1 MTDRVFRN
9 ADATAFGDRRSDR
22 QITGDRQ
29 RASRQR
35 AAGTNDTCCLCLRYS
50 CLPARSEALDVSKLQ
65 LNISLYPWFRAASD
79 GHAWIT
85 VFFLYMSQSLPLD
98 QVIEL
103 SAVYYLSV
111 FLLEVPSGYFSDRI
125 GRRRTLL
132 IAATALIASYCCFIF
147 GAGFGWFAAGQFL
160 LAMGIAMQS
169 GTDTAFHY
177 DSLKALG
184 RDSEYAER
192 EAKAEQW
199 GMVMLAIAT
208 LSGGILGL
216 IDLRL
221 AYVFSLFSATVMVL
235 LAWRFVEPVH
245 ADESNAIPQ
254 SFARVVWDCCLRLRD
269 PVLGWVFAVV
279 IVLYAMAHIVY
290 EFYQPYITVLQLPL
304 LEASAYAPLISG
316 VVISVSMFGGAIGAR
331 ASMAWQMKLGLTG
344 VLAVA
349 MLLQLGIVAAMA
361 VAVSPAVLAL
371 VCLRNFPMSL
381 VHAPV
386 RAAIAPRIERR
397 QRATYLSIQGLAE
410 RLFFALLLLLL
421 ASGLQRG
428 APIAE
433 STLMSILT
441 VTLGIGLASAIV
453 LFACSGRIRRAL
465 SGEPTGD

>member
-1 MTDRVFRN
+1 VSNLQRN
-9 ADATAFGDRRSDR
+9 
-22 QITGDRQ
+22 
-29 RASRQR
+29 
-35 AAGTNDTCCLCLRYS
+35 
-50 CLPARSEALDVSKLQ
+50 VV
-65 LNISLYPWFRAASD
+65 LYPWFRAASD

-132 IAATALIASYCCFIF
+132 IAAAALISSYGCFIV
-147 GAGFGWFAAGQFL
+147 GAGYWWFAAGQFL

-184 RDSEYAER
+184 REAEYASR

-199 GMVMLAIAT
+199 GLVMLAIAT
-208 LSGGILGL
+208 LSGGVLGL
-216 IDLRL
+216 LDLRL
-221 AYVFSLFSATVMVL
+221 AYVFSLLSATAMAFLV
-235 LAWRFVEPVH
+235 WRMVEPQH
-245 ADESNAIPQ
+245 ADESAAIPQ

-269 PVLGWVFAVV
+269 PILGWVFLVV
-279 IVLYAMAHIVY
+279 VLLYAMAHIVY
-290 EFYQPYITVLQLPL
+290 EFYQPFITLMPLPL

-316 VVISVSMFGGAIGAR
+316 IVISVSMFGGAIGAR
-331 ASMAWQMKLGLTG
+331 ASIAWQAKLGLIG

-349 MLLQLGIVAAMA
+349 MLIQLGIVAAMA
-361 VAVSPAVLAL
+361 IAVSPLVLSL

-397 QRATYLSIQGLAE
+397 QRATYLSLQGLAE
-410 RLFFALLLLLL
+410 RLFFAVLLLML
-421 ASGLQRG
+421 ASGLDPG

-433 STLMSILT
+433 STLTSILT
-441 VTLGIGLASAIV
+441 ATLWLGVVIAVV
-453 LFACSGRIRRAL
+453 LFACAGRIRRAL
-465 SGEPTGD
+465 NEPSARQ

>member
-1 MTDRVFRN
+1 MSNLQRN
-9 ADATAFGDRRSDR
+9 
-22 QITGDRQ
+22 
-29 RASRQR
+29 
-35 AAGTNDTCCLCLRYS
+35 
-50 CLPARSEALDVSKLQ
+50 VV
-65 LNISLYPWFRAASD
+65 LYPWFRAASD

-132 IAATALIASYCCFIF
+132 IAAAALISSYGCFIV
-147 GAGFGWFAAGQFL
+147 GAGYWWFAAGQFL

-184 RDSEYAER
+184 REAEYASR

-199 GMVMLAIAT
+199 GLVMLAIAT
-208 LSGGILGL
+208 LSGGVLGL
-216 IDLRL
+216 LDLRL
-221 AYVFSLFSATVMVL
+221 AYVFSLLSATAMAFLV
-235 LAWRFVEPVH
+235 WRMVEPQH
-245 ADESNAIPQ
+245 ADESAAIPQ

-269 PVLGWVFAVV
+269 PILGWVFLVV
-279 IVLYAMAHIVY
+279 VLLYAMAHIVY
-290 EFYQPYITVLQLPL
+290 EFYQPFITLMPLPL

-316 VVISVSMFGGAIGAR
+316 IVISVSMFGGAIGAR
-331 ASMAWQMKLGLTG
+331 ASIAWQAKLGLIG

-349 MLLQLGIVAAMA
+349 MLIQLGIVAAMA
-361 VAVSPAVLAL
+361 IAVSPLVLSL

-397 QRATYLSIQGLAE
+397 QRATYLSLQGLAE
-410 RLFFALLLLLL
+410 RLFFAVLLLML
-421 ASGLQRG
+421 ASGLDPG

-433 STLMSILT
+433 STLTSILST
-441 VTLGIGLASAIV
+441 TLWLGVAIAVV
-453 LFACSGRIRRAL
+453 LFACAGRIRRAL
-465 SGEPTGD
+465 NEPSARQ

>member
-1 MTDRVFRN
+1 MSN
-9 ADATAFGDRRSDR
+9 LS
-22 QITGDRQ
+22 
-29 RASRQR
+29 
-35 AAGTNDTCCLCLRYS
+35 
-50 CLPARSEALDVSKLQ
+50 
-65 LNISLYPWFRAASD
+65 LNIRLYPWFRAASD

-125 GRRRTLL
+125 GRRTTLL
-132 IAATALIASYCCFIF
+132 IAASALIVSYCCFIV
-147 GAGFGWFAAGQFL
+147 GAGFWWFAAGQFF

-184 RDSEYAER
+184 REAEYAER

-199 GMVMLAIAT
+199 GLVMLAVAT
-208 LSGGILGL
+208 LAGGVLGM

-221 AYVFSLFSATVMVL
+221 AYVFSLCSASVMAFFV
-235 LAWRFVEPVH
+235 WRFSEPVH
-245 ADESNAIPQ
+245 ADESSAIPQ
-254 SFARVVWDCCLRLRD
+254 GFWRVVWDCCLRLRD
-269 PVLGWVFAVV
+269 PLLGWIFLVV
-279 IVLYAMAHIVY
+279 IVLYAMAHIVF
-290 EFYQPYITVLQLPL
+290 EFYQPYITLLQLPL
-304 LEASAYAPLISG
+304 LQTAAQAPLLSG
-316 VVISVSMFGGAIGAR
+316 IVISISMFGGAIGAR
-331 ASMAWQMKLGLTG
+331 ASIAWQAKLGLLG

-349 MLLQLGIVAAMA
+349 MLIQLGIVAAMA
-361 VAVSPAVLAL
+361 VAVSPLVLAL
-371 VCLRNFPMSL
+371 ICLRNFPMSL

-397 QRATYLSIQGLAE
+397 QRATYLSLQGLAE

-421 ASGLQRG
+421 ASGLERG

-433 STLMSILT
+433 STLKSLLDS
-441 VTLGIGLASAIV
+441 TLWIGVVSAVV
-453 LFACSGRIRRAL
+453 LFIFAGRVRRAL
-465 SGEPTGD
+465 AGSGYQSPGGS

>member
-1 MTDRVFRN
+1 
-9 ADATAFGDRRSDR
+9 
-22 QITGDRQ
+22 
-29 RASRQR
+29 
-35 AAGTNDTCCLCLRYS
+35 
-50 CLPARSEALDVSKLQ
+50 VSNLQ
-65 LNISLYPWFRAASD
+65 LNIGLYPWFRAASD

-132 IAATALIASYCCFIF
+132 IAAAAFIASYVCFIV
-147 GAGFGWFAAGQFL
+147 GAGFWWFAAGQFL
-160 LAMGIAMQS
+160 LATGMAMQS

-184 RDSEYAER
+184 REAEYAQR

-199 GMVMLAIAT
+199 GLTMLAIAT
-208 LSGGILGL
+208 LSGGLLGM

-221 AYVFSLFSATVMVL
+221 AYVFSLISASAMAL

-245 ADESNAIPQ
+245 ADESTAIPQ
-254 SFARVVWDCCLRLRD
+254 SFTRVVWGCCLRLRD

-290 EFYQPYITVLQLPL
+290 EFYQPYITLLQLPA

-316 VVISVSMFGGAIGAR
+316 IVISVSMFGGAIGAR
-331 ASMAWQMKLGLTG
+331 ASIGWELKLGLVG

-349 MLLQLGIVAAMA
+349 MLIQLGIVAVMA
-361 VAVSPAVLAL
+361 IAVSPAVLAL

-397 QRATYLSIQGLAE
+397 QRATYLSLQGLAE
-410 RLFFALLLLLL
+410 RFFFALLLLLL
-421 ASGLQRG
+421 ASGLEPG
-428 APIAE
+428 APIEE
-433 STLMSILT
+433 STLISVLT
-441 VTLGIGLASAIV
+441 LTLGIGVGCAVV
-453 LFACSGRIRRAL
+453 LVAFTGKIRRTL
-465 SGEPTGD
+465 VSEPSEN